1 MTAVLDHLRRRFI
14 KKTNLFIIA
23 PYLKLMTVRL
33 YEDGGPQLQL
43 YTAGGSDV
51 PDCMWHFPRGKYVL
65 LFHLNQKPEDE
76 DYSKEVFLI
85 GLKYQG
91 AHRKRLDLVLS
102 PLSDQSGWRVRLCAD
117 GHFPFIDREVPFSEA
132 TEEHPCIIAF

>member
-1 MTAVLDHLRRRFI
+1 MITVFDYLRHRFTR
-14 KKTNLFIIA
+14 KTNLFIIA
-23 PYLKLMTVRL
+23 PHLELMTVRL

-51 PDCMWHFPRGKYVL
+51 PDCMCHFPRGNYVL
-65 LFHLNQKPEDE
+65 LFHLNEKPEDE

-91 AHRKRLDLVLS
+91 VYRKRLDLVLS
-102 PLSDQSGWRVRLCAD
+102 PLDDHRGWRVRLCAD
-117 GHFPFIDREVPFSEA
+117 ARFPFIDREVRFLEA
-132 TEEHPCIIAF
+132 TEERPCIIAF